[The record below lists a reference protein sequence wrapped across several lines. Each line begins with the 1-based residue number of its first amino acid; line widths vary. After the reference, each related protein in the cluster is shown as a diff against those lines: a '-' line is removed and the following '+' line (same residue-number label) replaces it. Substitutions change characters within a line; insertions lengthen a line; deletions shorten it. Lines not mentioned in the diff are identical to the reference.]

1 MDRDAIEQHRQA
13 QAELDEAA
21 ARNVDE
27 ETFARLNRA
36 VIDAEK
42 DVPPWRR

>member
-13 QAELDEAA
+13 KAELDEAA
-21 ARNVDE
+21 AHNLDE
-27 ETFARLNRA
+27 ETFARANRK
-36 VIDAEK
+36 VIDAEQ